1 MLVHDPH
8 RFVNDLDET
17 ALDLLI
23 KRLESRAQ
31 NPVFAQLLDKYTT
44 SLIAEKPEKVLEFGC
59 GTGAV
64 LRALARRGDFTGHA
78 TGVDHCAAFI
88 NAANQF
94 SKQEN
99 VAERLSFKLGDVH
112 ELDIPS
118 ASFDVVI
125 AHTLLSH
132 VTEPAKVLSEMARV
146 VRPNG
151 KIIIFDGDYTSL
163 TYAYP
168 DHGFGQKMDAA
179 LANTTFNNPRIMHDL
194 PRLLPVFGLRMAE
207 AWGDA
212 VVEIGEGNFYK
223 TFAEAYVPYV
233 KKAGILTTQ
242 AIDIWLNEQYKAME
256 KGTFFAACNYYT
268 YFIECARDRPTN
280 ITRLK

>member
-1 MLVHDPH
+1 MHDPH
-8 RFVNDLDET
+8 RFVNELDE
-17 ALDLLI
+17 ASLDLLVH
-23 KRLESRAQ
+23 RLESRAK
-31 NPVFAQLLDKYTT
+31 NPVFAQLLDKY
-44 SLIAEKPEKVLEFGC
+44 SSRFIAEKPEKILEFGC

-64 LRALARRGDFTGHA
+64 LRALAMRDDFNGHA
-78 TGVDHCAAFI
+78 IGVDHCAAFI
-88 NAANQF
+88 NAANKF
-94 SKQEN
+94 SQQEK
-99 VAERLSFKLGDVH
+99 VADRLAFRVGDVH

-132 VTEPAKVLSEMARV
+132 VTEPAKVLSEMARI

-179 LANTTFNNPRIMHDL
+179 LSNTTFNNPRIMHDL

-233 KKAGILTTQ
+233 KKTGVLTTQ
-242 AIDIWLNEQYKAME
+242 AIDIWLSEQYKAME
-256 KGTFFAACNYYT
+256 NGTFFAACNYYT
-268 YFIECARDRPTN
+268 YFIERIRDRPVN
-280 ITRLK
+280 ISRVK